1 MNHESLVILWCWW
14 LGSRYNRIASRIQLK
29 FSDSATAA
37 EHYFLIKSC
46 TYCYAIKS
54 ASYWWTWICSSS
66 VEWASG
72 STRIWIPIKESRYDM
87 IHGWLLRRH
96 CIWRLLSRYVQ
107 FFRITPLFVRSE
119 IIDDAI
125 PDRWS
130 SLTKQMTFRD
140 MVFFAGMGGGAQ
152 TDCSMT
158 SWTHTKL
165 YVKLFD
171 YLSLHSEHVV
181 ILPRS
186 ATEVA

>member
-1 MNHESLVILWCWW
+1 
-14 LGSRYNRIASRIQLK
+14 
-29 FSDSATAA
+29 
-37 EHYFLIKSC
+37 
-46 TYCYAIKS
+46 
-54 ASYWWTWICSSS
+54 
-66 VEWASG
+66 
-72 STRIWIPIKESRYDM
+72 M

-125 PDRWS
+125 PDCWS

-140 MVFFAGMGGGAQ
+140 MVFFAGMGGVAQ

-171 YLSLHSEHVV
+171 YLSLQNMWSYFPVPQQRLRSTTIDWNVSRASCPKNTSFVSNWFWRSLSGKQTTVRNRSIIYCLCTRKTSESGAFSCW
-181 ILPRS
+181 IN
-186 ATEVA
+186 